1 MMPNTGLHQ
10 ACARK
15 SPQHSTST
23 SKPMSPAPRSTNQL
37 LKPNRKFDVG
47 DRVCQRPRNN
57 TVNAPGSPA
66 PLSAR
71 HGVITERIQR
81 KVKSRTAK
89 EGYAK
94 RWASKVIWDGSS
106 QPEIVEENRLVHE
119 SEFDLYLQQHNV

>member
-1 MMPNTGLHQ
+1 ML
-10 ACARK
+10 
-15 SPQHSTST
+15 
-23 SKPMSPAPRSTNQL
+23 PAPSSKNVR

-81 KVKSRTAK
+81 KVKSRAAR
-89 EGYAK
+89 EGFAK
-94 RWASKVIWDGSS
+94 RWASKVLWDGSS

-119 SEFDLYLQQHNV
+119 SEFDLYLQQQYV

>member
-1 MMPNTGLHQ
+1 
-10 ACARK
+10 
-15 SPQHSTST
+15 
-23 SKPMSPAPRSTNQL
+23 
-37 LKPNRKFDVG
+37 
-47 DRVCQRPRNN
+47 
-57 TVNAPGSPA
+57 VNAPNSPA

-94 RWASKVIWDGSS
+94 RWASKVIWDAAPSLRSS
-106 QPEIVEENRLVHE
+106 RRTELVHE